1 MYTCDSCRVWACSKE
16 NGREK
21 MPENCPMHQEVR
33 FESGMEDYFDPE
45 NHKFYVEASSIE
57 GRGYCQW
64 TRLKETVELCKS
76 MGYQK
81 IGLAFCKGLSRE
93 AAVVARIFREHGF
106 TVTSVI
112 CKAGNVPKEWAKIP
126 KEGKISG
133 DNYEAMCNPIMQ
145 AKLLNDEKTDFNI
158 VLGLCVGHDS
168 MFYKY
173 SEALVTTL
181 VVKDRVLAHNPVGAI
196 YCAEGYYKDKL

>member
-1 MYTCDSCRVWACSKE
+1 MYTCDGCRIWACSRE
-16 NGREK
+16 NGREQ
-21 MPENCPMHQEVR
+21 MPENCPMRQEEK
-33 FESGMEDYFDPE
+33 FEEGMKDYFDPA
-45 NHKFYVEASSIE
+45 NHRFYVEASSIE

-64 TRLKETVELCKS
+64 TRLRETVELCKS

-81 IGLAFCKGLSRE
+81 LGLAFCKGLYQE
-93 AAVVARIFREHGF
+93 AGILAKILRSHGF
-106 TVTSVI
+106 SVVSVI

-126 KEGKISG
+126 REGKICPQ
-133 DNYEAMCNPIMQ
+133 DYEAMCNPIMQ

-196 YCAEGYYKDKL
+196 YCSNGYYKDKV